1 MVEMIIN
8 NIPQKQR
15 VTPRKRTPKKRL
27 YNRNPAVNAMLIE
40 EEGNDN
46 YADLA
51 DFIDPTPDLSL
62 QELGFH
68 FK

>member
-1 MVEMIIN
+1 MILN
-8 NIPQKQR
+8 AIPQKQR

-27 YNRNPAVNAMLIE
+27 YNRNPAVNAMLMDE
-40 EEGNDN
+40 DGNDN

-62 QELGFH
+62 QEFDIH